1 MALLPGLM
9 ESHIQEDFLME
20 KCMDEGFTNL
30 AMGKPMKETIRTTRK
45 KAMESINLKME
56 LFTKDTSRT
65 ICSTGKG
72 FS

>member
-1 MALLPGLM
+1 
-9 ESHIQEDFLME
+9 ME

-45 KAMESINLKME
+45 KAMESINLKMG